1 MTKKSETWPAA
12 DKRRS
17 TRMESKELEFVS
29 RRTARATLCLVCSL
43 ALLGAQ
49 EPTVEPVRPSAFV
62 AVRPYLPPSIPP
74 VRLENS
80 GRLGS
85 LVRSGMLYLTVQDA
99 IALALENSIDIE
111 VARYNPIL
119 AEWQLERS
127 RAGGALPGVPSSASQ
142 AGNVAN
148 GQGVVGSQAAAG
160 VNTGGNGG
168 NGPSAT
174 NATIAQIGPIAQ
186 TLDPIIQEST
196 VFSHQTAPQ
205 SDTVQSVLPVLIS
218 NTRNSSFSY
227 QQGFLIGGNVSVTYR
242 DSYLNENAPTDV
254 LNPSSAPSLTFTY
267 QQNLLR
273 GFGVAVNARTIRVSQ
288 LNVKASAF
296 NFKTQVSNT
305 VNQVLN
311 LYYALSAGYEDIKAK
326 SNAVEV
332 AQRFYDNSKLQEQ
345 AGTLA
350 RLDVV
355 TAESQ
360 FATAQYDL
368 VNSQTT
374 LRQQEVQLKNLLS
387 RRGLA
392 DPVLAS
398 VEIVP
403 LDRIAVPEN
412 DENPPLKDLLQ
423 TAMANRSDLAA
434 ERLGITSSEISA
446 LGTRNGILPLL
457 VAIASESTAGLSGTP
472 QISVSSFGV
481 QTSNPYFN
489 GGIGTA
495 LGQVLRRNFPTNRVV
510 GYFQTPLRNDQAQ
523 ADYAIDQLQL
533 RQSQV
538 QLSKDLN
545 QVAVDVSNYLVAMR
559 QARGR
564 YRAAA
569 QTRILEQQLLDAEQ
583 KKLAGGASTPFN
595 VVQQQRDLVAAQS
608 AEIAALVD
616 FSNARVA
623 LDQTLGVTLEKNHV
637 SIDDAQAGRVQRV
650 SSIPAASAP

>member
-1 MTKKSETWPAA
+1 MTG
-12 DKRRS
+12 RML
-17 TRMESKELEFVS
+17 TRAVQNGSCAN
-29 RRTARATLCLVCSL
+29 RTATVRESANIPGAILCAVCSV
-43 ALLGAQ
+43 ALLAAQ
-49 EPTVEPVRPSAFV
+49 EPTVEPVRPSAFI
-62 AVRPYLPPSIPP
+62 AVRPYLPPDIPP

-80 GRLGS
+80 GRLGN
-85 LVRSGMLYLTVQDA
+85 LVRAGMLYLTVQDA
-99 IALALENSIDIE
+99 IALALENNMDIE

-127 RAGGALPGVPSSASQ
+127 RAGGALPGVPSSAAQ

-186 TLDPIIQEST
+186 TLDPIIQENT

-205 SDTVQSVLPVLIS
+205 ADTVQSVLPVLIS
-218 NTRNSSFSY
+218 ATRNSSFSY
-227 QQGFLIGGNVSVTYR
+227 QQGFLIGGNITATYR

-254 LNPSSAPSLTFTY
+254 LNPSSAPSLTLTY

-273 GFGVAVNARTIRVSQ
+273 GFGVGVNARTIRVSQ
-288 LNVKASAF
+288 LNVKASAL

-311 LYYALSAGYEDIKAK
+311 LYYALSAGYEDIRAK

-332 AQRFYDNSKLQEQ
+332 AQKFYENSGLQER

-350 RLDVV
+350 RLDVI

-360 FATAQYDL
+360 LATAQYDL
-368 VNSQTT
+368 VNSETT
-374 LRQQEVQLKNLLS
+374 LRQQELQLKNLLS
-387 RRGLA
+387 RRGIA
-392 DPVLAS
+392 DPLLAS
-398 VEIVP
+398 VQIVP
-403 LDRIAVPEN
+403 LDRIAVPET
-412 DENPPLKDLLQ
+412 DEFPPVKDLVQ
-423 TAMANRSDLAA
+423 TALANRSDLAA

-446 LGTRNGILPLL
+446 LGTKNGILPLL
-457 VAIASESTAGLSGTP
+457 VGLVSESTVGLSGTP
-472 QISVSSFGV
+472 QLAVSSFGV
-481 QTSNPYFN
+481 QTSNPYFD

-495 LGQVLRRNFPTNRVV
+495 VGQVLRRNFPTNRAL
-510 GYFQTPLRNDQAQ
+510 GYFQAPLRNDQAQ

-533 RQSQV
+533 RQSQI

-545 QVAVDVSNYLVAMR
+545 QVAVDVSNYRVAMR
-559 QARGR
+559 QAGGR
-564 YRAAA
+564 YRAAV
-569 QTRILEQQLLDAEQ
+569 QTRILQQQLLDAEQ

-623 LDQTLGVTLEKNHV
+623 LEQTLGTTLEANHV
-637 SIDDAQAGRVQRV
+637 SIAEAQAGKVQRV
-650 SSIPAASAP
+650 SSLP

>member
-1 MTKKSETWPAA
+1 MSGRLLARNVRA
-12 DKRRS
+12 RRAIFCG
-17 TRMESKELEFVS
+17 L
-29 RRTARATLCLVCSL
+29 CSL
-43 ALLGAQ
+43 ALLSAQ
-49 EPTVEPVRPSAFV
+49 EPTVEPVRPSAFI
-62 AVRPYLPPSIPP
+62 AFRPYLPPDIPP

-85 LVRSGMLYLTVQDA
+85 LVRAGMLYLTVQDA
-99 IALALENSIDIE
+99 IALALENNMDIE

-127 RAGGALPGVPSSASQ
+127 RAGGALPGVPSSAAQ

-168 NGPSAT
+168 NGVPAT
-174 NATIAQIGPIAQ
+174 NATIAQIGPISQ

-205 SDTVQSVLPVLIS
+205 SDTVQSILPVLIS
-218 NTRNSSFSY
+218 NTRNSSFAY
-227 QQGFLIGGNVSVTYR
+227 QQGFLIGGNVSATYR

-254 LNPSSAPSLTFTY
+254 SNPSSAPSLTLTF

-273 GFGVAVNARTIRVSQ
+273 GFGIAVNARTIRVSQ
-288 LNVKASAF
+288 LNVRASAL

-311 LYYALSAGYEDIKAK
+311 LYYGLSAGYEDIKAK

-332 AQRFYDNSKLQEQ
+332 AQKFYENSGIQER

-350 RLDVV
+350 RLDVI

-360 FATAQYDL
+360 LATAEFDL

-374 LRQQEVQLKNLLS
+374 LRQQELQLKNLLS
-387 RRGLA
+387 RKGIA
-392 DPVLAS
+392 DPLLAS
-398 VEIVP
+398 VQIVP
-403 LDRIAVPEN
+403 LDRIAVPDT
-412 DENPPLKDLLQ
+412 DELPPIKDLLQ
-423 TAMANRSDLAA
+423 TAVTNRSDLAA
-434 ERLGITSSEISA
+434 ERLGVTSSEISA

-457 VAIASESTAGLSGTP
+457 VGMVSESTAGLSGTP
-472 QISVSSFGV
+472 QTAISPLGV
-481 QTSNPYFN
+481 ETANPYFA

-495 LGQVLRRNFPTNRVV
+495 VGQVLRRNFPTNRAV
-510 GYFQTPLRNDQAQ
+510 GYFQAPLRNDQAQ

-564 YRAAA
+564 YRAGV
-569 QTRILEQQLLDAEQ
+569 QTRILQERLLDAEQ

-616 FSNARVA
+616 FSTARV
-623 LDQTLGVTLEKNHV
+623 
-637 SIDDAQAGRVQRV
+637 
-650 SSIPAASAP
+650 P

>member
-1 MTKKSETWPAA
+1 
-12 DKRRS
+12 
-17 TRMESKELEFVS
+17 
-29 RRTARATLCLVCSL
+29 
-43 ALLGAQ
+43 
-49 EPTVEPVRPSAFV
+49 
-62 AVRPYLPPSIPP
+62 
-74 VRLENS
+74 
-80 GRLGS
+80 
-85 LVRSGMLYLTVQDA
+85 
-99 IALALENSIDIE
+99 
-111 VARYNPIL
+111 
-119 AEWQLERS
+119 
-127 RAGGALPGVPSSASQ
+127 
-142 AGNVAN
+142 VAN

-168 NGPSAT
+168 NGPSST

-186 TLDPIIQEST
+186 TLDPVIQYST

-205 SDTVQSVLPVLIS
+205 SDTVQSILPVLVS
-218 NTRNSSFSY
+218 NTRNSSFAY

-254 LNPSSAPSLTFTY
+254 LNPSSAPSLIFTF

-288 LNVKASAF
+288 LNVKASAL

-332 AQRFYDNSKLQEQ
+332 AQKFYENSGLQER

-350 RLDVV
+350 RLDVI

-360 FATAQYDL
+360 LASAQYDL
-368 VNSQTT
+368 VNSQTN
-374 LRQQEVQLKNLLS
+374 LRQQELQLKNLLS

-392 DPVLAS
+392 DPTLAS
-398 VEIVP
+398 VQIVP
-403 LDRIAVPEN
+403 LDRIAVPDS
-412 DENPPLKDLLQ
+412 DEFPPVKDLLA
-423 TAMANRSDLAA
+423 TALANRSDLAA
-434 ERLGITSSEISA
+434 ERIGITSGEISA

-457 VAIASESTAGLSGTP
+457 VGIATESAAGLAGTP
-472 QISVSSFGV
+472 QTAIIPGLGV
-481 QTSNPYFN
+481 ETSNPYFN

-495 LGQVLRRNFPTNRVV
+495 LGQVLRRNFPTNRVAA
-510 GYFQTPLRNDQAQ
+510 YFQTPLRNNQAQ

-533 RQSQV
+533 RQSQI

-564 YRAAA
+564 YRAAV
-569 QTRILEQQLLDAEQ
+569 QTRILQQQLLDAEQ

-608 AEIAALVD
+608 AETAALVD

-623 LDQTLGVTLEKNHV
+623 LDQTVGTTLESNHV
-637 SIDDAQAGRVQRV
+637 SIEEARAGKVQRV
-650 SSIPAASAP
+650 SSISERQP

>member
-1 MTKKSETWPAA
+1 MTG
-12 DKRRS
+12 RLL
-17 TRMESKELEFVS
+17 TRAVQNGGCAN
-29 RRTARATLCLVCSL
+29 RTATVRESASIPGAILCALCSV
-43 ALLGAQ
+43 ALLAAQ
-49 EPTVEPVRPSAFV
+49 EPTIDPVRPSAFI
-62 AVRPYLPPSIPP
+62 AVRPYLPPDIPP

-80 GRLGS
+80 GRLGN
-85 LVRSGMLYLTVQDA
+85 LVRAGMLYLTVQDA
-99 IALALENSIDIE
+99 IALALENNMDIE

-127 RAGGALPGVPSSASQ
+127 RAGGALPGVPSSAAQ

-186 TLDPIIQEST
+186 TLDPIIQENT

-205 SDTVQSVLPVLIS
+205 ADTVQSVLPVLIS
-218 NTRNSSFSY
+218 ATRNSSFSY
-227 QQGFLIGGNVSVTYR
+227 QQGFLIGGNITATYR

-254 LNPSSAPSLTFTY
+254 LNPSSAPSLTLTY

-288 LNVKASAF
+288 LNVKASAL

-311 LYYALSAGYEDIKAK
+311 LYYALSAGYEDIRAK

-332 AQRFYDNSKLQEQ
+332 AQKFYENSGLQER

-350 RLDVV
+350 RLDVI

-360 FATAQYDL
+360 LASAQYDL
-368 VNSQTT
+368 VNSETN
-374 LRQQEVQLKNLLS
+374 LRQQELQLKNLLS
-387 RRGLA
+387 RRGIA
-392 DPVLAS
+392 DPLLAS
-398 VEIVP
+398 VQIVP
-403 LDRIAVPEN
+403 LDRIAVPET
-412 DENPPLKDLLQ
+412 DEFPPVKDLVQ
-423 TAMANRSDLAA
+423 TAFANRSDLAA
-434 ERLGITSSEISA
+434 ERLGITSSEISS

-457 VAIASESTAGLSGTP
+457 VGIASESTVGLSGAP
-472 QISVSSFGV
+472 QLAVSSFGV
-481 QTSNPYFN
+481 QTSNPYFD

-495 LGQVLRRNFPTNRVV
+495 VGQVLRRDFPTNRAV

-533 RQSQV
+533 RQSQI

-564 YRAAA
+564 YRAAV
-569 QTRILEQQLLDAEQ
+569 QTRILQQQLLDAEQ

-608 AEIAALVD
+608 AETAALVD

-623 LDQTLGVTLEKNHV
+623 LDQTLGTTLEANHV
-637 SIDDAQAGRVQRV
+637 SIAEAQAGKVQRL
-650 SSIPAASAP
+650 SSLP

>member
-1 MTKKSETWPAA
+1 MRVK
-12 DKRRS
+12 
-17 TRMESKELEFVS
+17 TRLLTPTVRKG
-29 RRTARATLCLVCSL
+29 TLCVLCSL
-43 ALLGAQ
+43 TLLSAE
-49 EPTVEPVRPSAFV
+49 EPTIEPVRPSAFI
-62 AVRPYLPPSIPP
+62 AVRPYLPPDIPP

-99 IALALENSIDIE
+99 IALALENNLDIE

-119 AEWQLERS
+119 SEWQLERS
-127 RAGGALPGVPSSASQ
+127 RAGGALPGVPSSAAQ

-186 TLDPIIQEST
+186 TLDPIIQENT

-205 SDTVQSVLPVLIS
+205 ADTVQSVLPVLIS
-218 NTRNSSFSY
+218 ATRNSSFSY
-227 QQGFLIGGNVSVTYR
+227 QQGFLIGGNVTVSYR

-254 LNPSSAPSLTFTY
+254 LNPSSAPSLTLSF

-273 GFGVAVNARTIRVSQ
+273 GFGVGVNARTIRVSQ
-288 LNVKASAF
+288 LNVQASAL
-296 NFKTQVSNT
+296 NFKTQVSNI

-332 AQRFYDNSKLQEQ
+332 AQKFYANSGLQER

-350 RLDVV
+350 RLDVI

-360 FATAQYDL
+360 LASAEYDL

-374 LRQQEVQLKNLLS
+374 QRQQEVQLKNLLS
-387 RRGLA
+387 RKGIA

-398 VEIVP
+398 AQIVP
-403 LDRIAVPEN
+403 LDRIAVPES
-412 DENPPLKDLLQ
+412 DELPSVKDLVQ
-423 TAMANRSDLAA
+423 TALANRSDLAA
-434 ERLGITSSEISA
+434 ERMGITSSEISA
-446 LGTRNGILPLL
+446 LGTKNGILPLL
-457 VAIASESTAGLSGTP
+457 VGIVSESTAGLSGTP
-472 QISVSSFGV
+472 QLAVSPFGV

-495 LGQVLRRNFPTNRVV
+495 VGQVLRRNFPTNRAV

-533 RQSQV
+533 RQSQI

-564 YRAAA
+564 YRAAF
-569 QTRILEQQLLDAEQ
+569 QTRILQQQLLDAEQ

-608 AEIAALVD
+608 AETAALVD

-623 LDQTLGVTLEKNHV
+623 LDQTLGTTLEANHV
-637 SIDDAQAGRVQRV
+637 SIAEAQTGKVQRV
-650 SSIPAASAP
+650 SSLP